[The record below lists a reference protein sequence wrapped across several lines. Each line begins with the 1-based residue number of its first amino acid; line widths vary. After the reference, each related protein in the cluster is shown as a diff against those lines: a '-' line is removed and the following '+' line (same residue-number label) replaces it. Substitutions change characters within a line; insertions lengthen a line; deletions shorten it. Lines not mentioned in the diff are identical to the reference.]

1 MLVYI
6 ILIIIGFV
14 MLIKGAD
21 ILVEGA
27 EDIATILKIPKIII
41 GLTLVSIGTSLP
53 ELIISV
59 QSATKGLAD
68 ISIGNVIGS
77 CICNL
82 LLVLGAT
89 TIVKPIFVEENTR
102 KSDLPIS
109 LISIFLIAV
118 FGNFSNQITKHE
130 GVLLLM
136 FLGIFIFQLFIRMNE
151 TNKNDNSKI
160 KNISDT
166 NNEISLYEKYNNDGS
181 KLDKKVNSKSEK
193 EIKENKKLNEKF
205 QNKDPKNTEQ
215 NHKKKILKDI
225 LFILGGIILL
235 KYGGDFVVDN
245 SSNVAKLFGLSD
257 RLIGLTIISIG
268 TSLPEL
274 VTGVVA
280 AINGDEDIAVGNVI
294 GSNILNLLLVLG
306 VTAIINP
313 ISYTEDFNINIIILF
328 LASFIIWSI
337 SILKKEH
344 KLGRIEG
351 IAMLSSY
358 ILYLISLW

>member
-1 MLVYI
+1 
-6 ILIIIGFV
+6 
-14 MLIKGAD
+14 MLIKGAEV
-21 ILVEGA
+21 LVDGA
-27 EDIATILKIPKIII
+27 ENIATILKIPKIII

-53 ELIISV
+53 ELIISI
-59 QSATKGLAD
+59 QSATKGFAD

-82 LLVLGAT
+82 LFVLGAT
-89 TIVKPIFVEENTR
+89 TIVRPIFVEEDTR

-118 FGNFSNQITKHE
+118 FGNFLNKITRYE
-130 GVLLLM
+130 GILLLM

-151 TNKNDNSKI
+151 TDQKDNGEI

-166 NNEISLYEKYNNDGS
+166 DNQIDLTKKQNN
-181 KLDKKVNSKSEK
+181 NSSNFNEK
-193 EIKENKKLNEKF
+193 EIKENEKS
-205 QNKDPKNTEQ
+205 QNN
-215 NHKKKILKDI
+215 KKKILKDI
-225 LFILGGIILL
+225 LFIVGGIILL

-245 SSNVAKLFGLSD
+245 SSNVAKIFGLSD

-274 VTGVVA
+274 ITGVVA
-280 AINGDEDIAVGNVI
+280 AINGDEEIAVGNVI

-306 VTAIINP
+306 ITAIINP

-328 LASFIIWSI
+328 VSSFIIWTI
-337 SILKKEH
+337 SVLKKEH
-344 KLGRIEG
+344 KLGRNEG
-351 IAMLSSY
+351 IAMLLSY

>member
-1 MLVYI
+1 MKEWLILLVFI

-130 GVLLLM
+130 GILLLM
-136 FLGIFIFQLFIRMNE
+136 FLGIFIFQLH
-151 TNKNDNSKI
+151 
-160 KNISDT
+160 
-166 NNEISLYEKYNNDGS
+166 
-181 KLDKKVNSKSEK
+181 
-193 EIKENKKLNEKF
+193 LN
-205 QNKDPKNTEQ
+205 
-215 NHKKKILKDI
+215 
-225 LFILGGIILL
+225 
-235 KYGGDFVVDN
+235 
-245 SSNVAKLFGLSD
+245 
-257 RLIGLTIISIG
+257 
-268 TSLPEL
+268 
-274 VTGVVA
+274 
-280 AINGDEDIAVGNVI
+280 
-294 GSNILNLLLVLG
+294 
-306 VTAIINP
+306 
-313 ISYTEDFNINIIILF
+313 
-328 LASFIIWSI
+328 
-337 SILKKEH
+337 
-344 KLGRIEG
+344 
-351 IAMLSSY
+351 
-358 ILYLISLW
+358 

>member
-1 MLVYI
+1 
-6 ILIIIGFV
+6 
-14 MLIKGAD
+14 MLIKGAEV
-21 ILVEGA
+21 LVDGA
-27 EDIATILKIPKIII
+27 ENIATILKIPKIII

-53 ELIISV
+53 ELIISI
-59 QSATKGLAD
+59 QSATKGFAD

-82 LLVLGAT
+82 LFVLGAT
-89 TIVKPIFVEENTR
+89 TIVRPIFVEEDTR

-118 FGNFSNQITKHE
+118 FGNFSNKITRYE
-130 GVLLLM
+130 GILLLM

-151 TNKNDNSKI
+151 TDQKNNGEI
-160 KNISDT
+160 KNISDI
-166 NNEISLYEKYNNDGS
+166 NNQINLTKKQNN
-181 KLDKKVNSKSEK
+181 NSSNFNEK
-193 EIKENKKLNEKF
+193 EIKENEKS
-205 QNKDPKNTEQ
+205 QNN
-215 NHKKKILKDI
+215 KKKILKDI
-225 LFILGGIILL
+225 LFIVGGIILL

-245 SSNVAKLFGLSD
+245 SSNVAKIFGLSD

-274 VTGVVA
+274 ITGVVA
-280 AINGDEDIAVGNVI
+280 AINGDEEIAVGNVI

-306 VTAIINP
+306 ITAIINP

-328 LASFIIWSI
+328 VSSFIIWTI
-337 SILKKEH
+337 SVLKKEH
-344 KLGRIEG
+344 KLGRNEG
-351 IAMLSSY
+351 ITMLLSY

>member
-1 MLVYI
+1 
-6 ILIIIGFV
+6 
-14 MLIKGAD
+14 MLIKGAEV
-21 ILVEGA
+21 LVDGA
-27 EDIATILKIPKIII
+27 ENIATILKIPKIII

-89 TIVKPIFVEENTR
+89 TIVRPIFVEEDTR

-118 FGNFSNQITKHE
+118 FGNFSNKITRYE
-130 GVLLLM
+130 GILLLM

-151 TNKNDNSKI
+151 TNQKDNSKI

-166 NNEISLYEKYNNDGS
+166 NNQINLT
-181 KLDKKVNSKSEK
+181 KKQN
-193 EIKENKKLNEKF
+193 NKK
-205 QNKDPKNTEQ
+205 Q
-215 NHKKKILKDI
+215 ILKDI
-225 LFILGGIILL
+225 LFIVGGIILL

-245 SSNVAKLFGLSD
+245 SSNVAKIFGLSD

-274 VTGVVA
+274 ITGVVA
-280 AINGDEDIAVGNVI
+280 AINGDEEIAVGNVI

-306 VTAIINP
+306 ITAIINP

-328 LASFIIWSI
+328 VSSFIIWTI
-337 SILKKEH
+337 SVLKKEH
-344 KLGRIEG
+344 KLGRNEG
-351 IAMLSSY
+351 IAMLLSY

>member
-1 MLVYI
+1 
-6 ILIIIGFV
+6 
-14 MLIKGAD
+14 MLIKGAEV
-21 ILVEGA
+21 LVDGA
-27 EDIATILKIPKIII
+27 ENIATILKIPKIII

-53 ELIISV
+53 ELIISI
-59 QSATKGLAD
+59 QSATKGFAD

-82 LLVLGAT
+82 LFVLGAT
-89 TIVKPIFVEENTR
+89 TIVRPIFVEEDTR

-118 FGNFSNQITKHE
+118 FGNFSNKITRYE
-130 GVLLLM
+130 GILLLM

-151 TNKNDNSKI
+151 TDQKDNGEI

-166 NNEISLYEKYNNDGS
+166 NNQINLIKKQNN
-181 KLDKKVNSKSEK
+181 NSSNFNEK
-193 EIKENKKLNEKF
+193 EIKENEKS
-205 QNKDPKNTEQ
+205 QNN
-215 NHKKKILKDI
+215 KKKILKDI

-245 SSNVAKLFGLSD
+245 SSNVAKIFGLSD

-274 VTGVVA
+274 ITGVVA
-280 AINGDEDIAVGNVI
+280 AINGDEEIAVGNVI

-306 VTAIINP
+306 ITAIINP

-328 LASFIIWSI
+328 VSSFIIWTI
-337 SILKKEH
+337 SVLKNEH
-344 KLGRIEG
+344 KLGRNEG
-351 IAMLSSY
+351 IAMLLSY

>member
-1 MLVYI
+1 
-6 ILIIIGFV
+6 
-14 MLIKGAD
+14 MLIKGAEV
-21 ILVEGA
+21 LVDGA
-27 EDIATILKIPKIII
+27 ENIATILKIPKIII

-53 ELIISV
+53 ELIISI
-59 QSATKGLAD
+59 QSATKGFAD

-82 LLVLGAT
+82 LFVLGAT
-89 TIVKPIFVEENTR
+89 TIVRPIFVEEDTR

-118 FGNFSNQITKHE
+118 FGNFSNKITRYE
-130 GVLLLM
+130 GILLLM

-151 TNKNDNSKI
+151 TDQKDNGEI

-166 NNEISLYEKYNNDGS
+166 NNQINLTKKQNN
-181 KLDKKVNSKSEK
+181 NSSNFNEK
-193 EIKENKKLNEKF
+193 EIKENEKS
-205 QNKDPKNTEQ
+205 QNN
-215 NHKKKILKDI
+215 KKKILKDI

-245 SSNVAKLFGLSD
+245 SSNVAKIFGLSD

-274 VTGVVA
+274 ITGVVA
-280 AINGDEDIAVGNVI
+280 AINGDEEIAVGNVI

-306 VTAIINP
+306 ITAIINP

-328 LASFIIWSI
+328 VSSFIIWTI
-337 SILKKEH
+337 SVLKKEH
-344 KLGRIEG
+344 KLGKNEG
-351 IAMLSSY
+351 IAMLLSY

>member
-1 MLVYI
+1 
-6 ILIIIGFV
+6 
-14 MLIKGAD
+14 MLIKGAEV
-21 ILVEGA
+21 LVDGA
-27 EDIATILKIPKIII
+27 ENIATILKIPKIII

-53 ELIISV
+53 ELIISI
-59 QSATKGLAD
+59 QSATKGFAD

-82 LLVLGAT
+82 LFVLGAT
-89 TIVKPIFVEENTR
+89 TIVRPIFVEEDTR

-118 FGNFSNQITKHE
+118 FGNFSNKITRYE
-130 GVLLLM
+130 GILLLM

-151 TNKNDNSKI
+151 TDQKDNGEI

-166 NNEISLYEKYNNDGS
+166 NNQINLIKKQNN
-181 KLDKKVNSKSEK
+181 NSSNFNEK
-193 EIKENKKLNEKF
+193 EIKENEKS
-205 QNKDPKNTEQ
+205 QNN
-215 NHKKKILKDI
+215 KKKILKDI

-245 SSNVAKLFGLSD
+245 SSNVAKIFGLSD

-274 VTGVVA
+274 ITGVVA
-280 AINGDEDIAVGNVI
+280 AINDDEEIAVGNVI

-306 VTAIINP
+306 ITAIINP

-328 LASFIIWSI
+328 VSSFIIWTI
-337 SILKKEH
+337 SVLKKEH
-344 KLGRIEG
+344 KLGRNEG
-351 IAMLSSY
+351 ITMLLSY

>member
-1 MLVYI
+1 
-6 ILIIIGFV
+6 
-14 MLIKGAD
+14 MLIKGAEV
-21 ILVEGA
+21 LVDGA
-27 EDIATILKIPKIII
+27 ENIATILKIPKIII

-53 ELIISV
+53 ELIISI
-59 QSATKGLAD
+59 QSATKGFAD

-82 LLVLGAT
+82 LFVLGAT
-89 TIVKPIFVEENTR
+89 TIVRPIFVEEDTR

-118 FGNFSNQITKHE
+118 FGNFLNKITRYE
-130 GVLLLM
+130 GILLLM

-151 TNKNDNSKI
+151 TDQKDNGEI

-166 NNEISLYEKYNNDGS
+166 DNQIDLTKKQNN
-181 KLDKKVNSKSEK
+181 NSSNFNEK
-193 EIKENKKLNEKF
+193 EIKENKKS
-205 QNKDPKNTEQ
+205 QNN
-215 NHKKKILKDI
+215 KKKILKDI
-225 LFILGGIILL
+225 LFIVGGIILL

-245 SSNVAKLFGLSD
+245 SSNVAKIFGLSD

-274 VTGVVA
+274 ITGVVA
-280 AINGDEDIAVGNVI
+280 AINGDEEIAVGNVI

-306 VTAIINP
+306 ITAIINP

-328 LASFIIWSI
+328 VSSFIIWTI
-337 SILKKEH
+337 SVLKKEH
-344 KLGRIEG
+344 KLGRNEG
-351 IAMLSSY
+351 ITMLLSY

>member
-1 MLVYI
+1 
-6 ILIIIGFV
+6 
-14 MLIKGAD
+14 MLIKGAEV
-21 ILVEGA
+21 LVDGA
-27 EDIATILKIPKIII
+27 ENIATILKIPKIII

-89 TIVKPIFVEENTR
+89 TIVRPIFVEEDTR

-118 FGNFSNQITKHE
+118 FGNFSNKITRYE
-130 GVLLLM
+130 GILLLM

-151 TNKNDNSKI
+151 TNQKDNSKI

-166 NNEISLYEKYNNDGS
+166 NNQINLT
-181 KLDKKVNSKSEK
+181 KKQN
-193 EIKENKKLNEKF
+193 NKK
-205 QNKDPKNTEQ
+205 Q
-215 NHKKKILKDI
+215 ILKDI
-225 LFILGGIILL
+225 LFIVGGIVLL

-245 SSNVAKLFGLSD
+245 SSNVAKIFGLSD

-274 VTGVVA
+274 ITGVVA
-280 AINGDEDIAVGNVI
+280 AINGDEEIAVGNVI

-306 VTAIINP
+306 ITAIINP

-328 LASFIIWSI
+328 VSSFIIWTI
-337 SILKKEH
+337 SVLKKEH
-344 KLGRIEG
+344 KLGKNEG
-351 IAMLSSY
+351 IAMLLSY

>member
-1 MLVYI
+1 
-6 ILIIIGFV
+6 
-14 MLIKGAD
+14 MLIKGAEV
-21 ILVEGA
+21 LVDGA
-27 EDIATILKIPKIII
+27 ENIATILKIPKIII

-53 ELIISV
+53 ELIISI
-59 QSATKGLAD
+59 QSATKGFAD

-82 LLVLGAT
+82 LFVLGAT
-89 TIVKPIFVEENTR
+89 TIVRPIFVEEDTR

-118 FGNFSNQITKHE
+118 FGNFSNKITRYE
-130 GVLLLM
+130 GILLLM

-151 TNKNDNSKI
+151 TDQKDNGEI
-160 KNISDT
+160 KNILDT
-166 NNEISLYEKYNNDGS
+166 NNQINSIKKQNN
-181 KLDKKVNSKSEK
+181 NSSNFNEK
-193 EIKENKKLNEKF
+193 EIKENEKS
-205 QNKDPKNTEQ
+205 QNN
-215 NHKKKILKDI
+215 KKKILKDI
-225 LFILGGIILL
+225 LFIVGGIILL

-245 SSNVAKLFGLSD
+245 SSNVAKIFGLSD

-274 VTGVVA
+274 ITGVVA
-280 AINGDEDIAVGNVI
+280 AINGDEEIAVGNVI

-306 VTAIINP
+306 ITAIINP

-328 LASFIIWSI
+328 ASSFIIWTI
-337 SILKKEH
+337 SVLKKEH
-344 KLGRIEG
+344 KLGRNEG
-351 IAMLSSY
+351 ITMLLSY

>member
-1 MLVYI
+1 
-6 ILIIIGFV
+6 

-166 NNEISLYEKYNNDGS
+166 NNEISLYEKC
-181 KLDKKVNSKSEK
+181 
-193 EIKENKKLNEKF
+193 
-205 QNKDPKNTEQ
+205 NTEQ

>member
-1 MLVYI
+1 
-6 ILIIIGFV
+6 
-14 MLIKGAD
+14 MLIKGAEV
-21 ILVEGA
+21 LVDGA
-27 EDIATILKIPKIII
+27 ENIATILKIPKIII

-89 TIVKPIFVEENTR
+89 TIVRPIFVEKDTR

-118 FGNFSNQITKHE
+118 FGNFSNKITRYE
-130 GVLLLM
+130 GILLLM

-151 TNKNDNSKI
+151 TNQKDNSEI

-166 NNEISLYEKYNNDGS
+166 NNQINLT
-181 KLDKKVNSKSEK
+181 KKQN
-193 EIKENKKLNEKF
+193 NKK
-205 QNKDPKNTEQ
+205 Q
-215 NHKKKILKDI
+215 ILKDI
-225 LFILGGIILL
+225 LFIVSGIILL

-245 SSNVAKLFGLSD
+245 SSNVAKIFGLSD

-274 VTGVVA
+274 ITGVIA
-280 AINGDEDIAVGNVI
+280 AINGDEEIAVGNVI

-328 LASFIIWSI
+328 VSSFIIWTI
-337 SILKKEH
+337 SVLKKEH
-344 KLGRIEG
+344 KLGRNEG
-351 IAMLSSY
+351 IAMLLSY

>member
-1 MLVYI
+1 
-6 ILIIIGFV
+6 
-14 MLIKGAD
+14 MLIKGAEV
-21 ILVEGA
+21 LVDGA
-27 EDIATILKIPKIII
+27 ENIATILKIPKIII

-89 TIVKPIFVEENTR
+89 TIVRPIFVEEDTR

-118 FGNFSNQITKHE
+118 FGNFSNKITRYE
-130 GVLLLM
+130 GILLLM

-151 TNKNDNSKI
+151 TNQKDNSEI

-166 NNEISLYEKYNNDGS
+166 NNQINLT
-181 KLDKKVNSKSEK
+181 KKQN
-193 EIKENKKLNEKF
+193 NKK
-205 QNKDPKNTEQ
+205 Q
-215 NHKKKILKDI
+215 ILKDI
-225 LFILGGIILL
+225 LFIVSGIILL

-245 SSNVAKLFGLSD
+245 SSNVAKIFGLSD

-274 VTGVVA
+274 ITGVVA
-280 AINGDEDIAVGNVI
+280 AINGDEEIAVGNVI

-328 LASFIIWSI
+328 VSSFIIWTI
-337 SILKKEH
+337 SVLKKEH
-344 KLGRIEG
+344 KLGRNEG
-351 IAMLSSY
+351 IAMLLSY

>member
-1 MLVYI
+1 
-6 ILIIIGFV
+6 
-14 MLIKGAD
+14 MLIKGAEV
-21 ILVEGA
+21 LVDGA
-27 EDIATILKIPKIII
+27 ENIATILKIPKIII

-53 ELIISV
+53 ELIISI
-59 QSATKGLAD
+59 QSATKGFAD

-82 LLVLGAT
+82 LFVLGAT
-89 TIVKPIFVEENTR
+89 TIVRPIFVEEDTR

-118 FGNFSNQITKHE
+118 FGNFSNKITRYE
-130 GVLLLM
+130 GILLLM

-151 TNKNDNSKI
+151 TDQKDNGEI

-166 NNEISLYEKYNNDGS
+166 NNQINLIKKQNN
-181 KLDKKVNSKSEK
+181 NSSNFNEK
-193 EIKENKKLNEKF
+193 EIKENEKS
-205 QNKDPKNTEQ
+205 QNN
-215 NHKKKILKDI
+215 KKKILKDI
-225 LFILGGIILL
+225 LFIVGGIILL

-245 SSNVAKLFGLSD
+245 SSNVAKIFGLSD

-274 VTGVVA
+274 ITGVVA
-280 AINGDEDIAVGNVI
+280 AINGDEEIAVGNVI

-306 VTAIINP
+306 ITAIINP

-328 LASFIIWSI
+328 VSSFIIWTI
-337 SILKKEH
+337 SVLKKEH
-344 KLGRIEG
+344 KLGRNEG
-351 IAMLSSY
+351 ITMLLSY

>member
-1 MLVYI
+1 
-6 ILIIIGFV
+6 
-14 MLIKGAD
+14 MLIKGAEV
-21 ILVEGA
+21 LVDGA
-27 EDIATILKIPKIII
+27 ENIATILKIPKIII

-53 ELIISV
+53 ELIISI
-59 QSATKGLAD
+59 QSATKGFAD

-82 LLVLGAT
+82 LFVLGAT
-89 TIVKPIFVEENTR
+89 TIVRPIFVEEDTR

-118 FGNFSNQITKHE
+118 FGNFSNKITRYE
-130 GVLLLM
+130 GILLLM

-151 TNKNDNSKI
+151 TDQKDNGEI

-166 NNEISLYEKYNNDGS
+166 NNQINSIKKQNN
-181 KLDKKVNSKSEK
+181 NSSNFNEK
-193 EIKENKKLNEKF
+193 EIKENEKS
-205 QNKDPKNTEQ
+205 QNN
-215 NHKKKILKDI
+215 KKKILKDI
-225 LFILGGIILL
+225 LFIVGGIILL

-245 SSNVAKLFGLSD
+245 SSNVAKIFGLSD

-274 VTGVVA
+274 ITGVVA
-280 AINGDEDIAVGNVI
+280 AINGDEEIAVGNVI

-306 VTAIINP
+306 ITAIINP

-328 LASFIIWSI
+328 VSSFIIWTI
-337 SILKKEH
+337 SVLKKEH
-344 KLGRIEG
+344 KLGRNEG
-351 IAMLSSY
+351 ITMLLSY

>member
-1 MLVYI
+1 
-6 ILIIIGFV
+6 
-14 MLIKGAD
+14 MLIKGAEV
-21 ILVEGA
+21 LVDGA
-27 EDIATILKIPKIII
+27 ENIATILKIPKIII

-53 ELIISV
+53 ELIISI
-59 QSATKGLAD
+59 QSATKGFAD

-82 LLVLGAT
+82 LFVLGAT
-89 TIVKPIFVEENTR
+89 TIVRPIFVEEDTR

-118 FGNFSNQITKHE
+118 FGNFLNKITRYE
-130 GVLLLM
+130 GILLLM

-151 TNKNDNSKI
+151 TDQKDNGKI

-166 NNEISLYEKYNNDGS
+166 NNQINLIKKQNN
-181 KLDKKVNSKSEK
+181 NSSNFNEK
-193 EIKENKKLNEKF
+193 EIKENEKS
-205 QNKDPKNTEQ
+205 QNN
-215 NHKKKILKDI
+215 KKKILKDI
-225 LFILGGIILL
+225 LFIVGGIILL

-245 SSNVAKLFGLSD
+245 SSNVAKIFGLSD

-274 VTGVVA
+274 ITGVVA
-280 AINGDEDIAVGNVI
+280 AINGDEEIAVGNVI

-306 VTAIINP
+306 ITAIINP

-328 LASFIIWSI
+328 VSSFIIWTI
-337 SILKKEH
+337 SVLKKEH
-344 KLGRIEG
+344 KLGRNEG
-351 IAMLSSY
+351 ITMLLSY

>member
-1 MLVYI
+1 
-6 ILIIIGFV
+6 
-14 MLIKGAD
+14 MLIKGAEV
-21 ILVEGA
+21 LVDGA
-27 EDIATILKIPKIII
+27 ENIATILKIPKIII

-53 ELIISV
+53 ELIISI
-59 QSATKGLAD
+59 QSATKGFAD

-82 LLVLGAT
+82 LFVLGAT
-89 TIVKPIFVEENTR
+89 TIVRPIFVEEDTR

-118 FGNFSNQITKHE
+118 FGNFSNKITRYE
-130 GVLLLM
+130 GILLLM

-151 TNKNDNSKI
+151 TDQKDNGEI

-166 NNEISLYEKYNNDGS
+166 NNQINLTKKQNN
-181 KLDKKVNSKSEK
+181 NSSNFNEK
-193 EIKENKKLNEKF
+193 EIKENEKS
-205 QNKDPKNTEQ
+205 QNN
-215 NHKKKILKDI
+215 KKKILKDI
-225 LFILGGIILL
+225 LFIVGGIILL

-245 SSNVAKLFGLSD
+245 SSNVAKIFGLSD

-274 VTGVVA
+274 ITGVVA
-280 AINGDEDIAVGNVI
+280 AINGDEEIAVGNVI

-306 VTAIINP
+306 ITAIINP

-328 LASFIIWSI
+328 VSSFIIWTI
-337 SILKKEH
+337 SVLKKEH
-344 KLGRIEG
+344 KLGRNEG
-351 IAMLSSY
+351 ITMLLSY

>member
-1 MLVYI
+1 
-6 ILIIIGFV
+6 
-14 MLIKGAD
+14 MLIKGAEV
-21 ILVEGA
+21 LVDGA
-27 EDIATILKIPKIII
+27 ENIATILKIPKIII

-59 QSATKGLAD
+59 QSATKGFAD

-89 TIVKPIFVEENTR
+89 TIVRPIFVEEDTR

-118 FGNFSNQITKHE
+118 FGNFSNKITRYE
-130 GVLLLM
+130 GILLLM

-151 TNKNDNSKI
+151 TNQKDNSKI

-166 NNEISLYEKYNNDGS
+166 NNQINLT
-181 KLDKKVNSKSEK
+181 KKQN
-193 EIKENKKLNEKF
+193 NKK
-205 QNKDPKNTEQ
+205 Q
-215 NHKKKILKDI
+215 ILKDI
-225 LFILGGIILL
+225 LFIVGGIILL

-245 SSNVAKLFGLSD
+245 SSNVAKIFGLSD

-274 VTGVVA
+274 ITGVVA
-280 AINGDEDIAVGNVI
+280 AINGDEEIAVGNVI

-306 VTAIINP
+306 ITAIINP

-328 LASFIIWSI
+328 VSSFIIWTI
-337 SILKKEH
+337 SVLKKEH
-344 KLGRIEG
+344 KLGRNEG
-351 IAMLSSY
+351 IAMLLSY
-358 ILYLISLW
+358 IIYLISLW

>member
-1 MLVYI
+1 
-6 ILIIIGFV
+6 
-14 MLIKGAD
+14 MLIKGAEV
-21 ILVEGA
+21 LVDGA
-27 EDIATILKIPKIII
+27 ENIATILKIPKIII

-53 ELIISV
+53 ELIISI

-89 TIVKPIFVEENTR
+89 TIVRPIFVEEDTR

-118 FGNFSNQITKHE
+118 FGNFSNKITRYE
-130 GVLLLM
+130 GILLLM

-151 TNKNDNSKI
+151 TNQKDNSKI

-166 NNEISLYEKYNNDGS
+166 NNQINLTKKQN
-181 KLDKKVNSKSEK
+181 DKK
-193 EIKENKKLNEKF
+193 
-205 QNKDPKNTEQ
+205 Q
-215 NHKKKILKDI
+215 ILKDI
-225 LFILGGIILL
+225 LFIVGGIILL

-245 SSNVAKLFGLSD
+245 SSNVAKIFGLSD

-274 VTGVVA
+274 ITGVVA
-280 AINGDEDIAVGNVI
+280 AINGDEEIAVGNVI

-306 VTAIINP
+306 ITAIINP

-328 LASFIIWSI
+328 VSSFIIWTI
-337 SILKKEH
+337 SVLKKEH
-344 KLGRIEG
+344 KLGRNEG
-351 IAMLSSY
+351 IAMLLSY

>member
-1 MLVYI
+1 MLVFI

-130 GVLLLM
+130 GILLLM

-166 NNEISLYEKYNNDGS
+166 NNEISLYEKC
-181 KLDKKVNSKSEK
+181 
-193 EIKENKKLNEKF
+193 
-205 QNKDPKNTEQ
+205 NTEQ

-344 KLGRIEG
+344 KLGRIDG

>member
-1 MLVYI
+1 
-6 ILIIIGFV
+6 
-14 MLIKGAD
+14 MLIKGAEV
-21 ILVEGA
+21 LVDGA
-27 EDIATILKIPKIII
+27 ENIATILKIPKIII

-82 LLVLGAT
+82 LLVLGAI
-89 TIVKPIFVEENTR
+89 TIVRPIFVEEDTR

-118 FGNFSNQITKHE
+118 FGNFSNKITRYE
-130 GVLLLM
+130 GILLLM

-151 TNKNDNSKI
+151 TNQKDNSKI

-166 NNEISLYEKYNNDGS
+166 NNQINLT
-181 KLDKKVNSKSEK
+181 KKQN
-193 EIKENKKLNEKF
+193 NKK
-205 QNKDPKNTEQ
+205 Q
-215 NHKKKILKDI
+215 ILKDI
-225 LFILGGIILL
+225 LFIVGGIILL

-245 SSNVAKLFGLSD
+245 SSNVAKIFGLSD

-274 VTGVVA
+274 ITGVVA
-280 AINGDEDIAVGNVI
+280 AINGDEEIAVGNVI

-306 VTAIINP
+306 ITAIINP

-328 LASFIIWSI
+328 VSSFIIWTI
-337 SILKKEH
+337 SVLKKEH
-344 KLGRIEG
+344 KLGRNEG
-351 IAMLSSY
+351 IAMLLSY

>member
-1 MLVYI
+1 
-6 ILIIIGFV
+6 
-14 MLIKGAD
+14 MLIKGAEV
-21 ILVEGA
+21 LVDGA
-27 EDIATILKIPKIII
+27 ENIATILKIPKIII

-89 TIVKPIFVEENTR
+89 TIVRPIFVEEDTR

-118 FGNFSNQITKHE
+118 FGNFSNKITRYE
-130 GVLLLM
+130 GILLLM

-151 TNKNDNSKI
+151 TNQKDNSEI

-166 NNEISLYEKYNNDGS
+166 NNQINLT
-181 KLDKKVNSKSEK
+181 KKQN
-193 EIKENKKLNEKF
+193 NKK
-205 QNKDPKNTEQ
+205 Q
-215 NHKKKILKDI
+215 ILKDI
-225 LFILGGIILL
+225 LFIVSGIILL

-245 SSNVAKLFGLSD
+245 SSNVAKIFGLSD

-274 VTGVVA
+274 ITGVVA
-280 AINGDEDIAVGNVI
+280 AINGDEEIAVGNVI

-328 LASFIIWSI
+328 VSSFIIWTI
-337 SILKKEH
+337 SVLKKEH
-344 KLGRIEG
+344 KLGRNEG

>member
-1 MLVYI
+1 
-6 ILIIIGFV
+6 
-14 MLIKGAD
+14 MLIKGAEV
-21 ILVEGA
+21 LVDGA
-27 EDIATILKIPKIII
+27 ENIATILKIPKIII

-53 ELIISV
+53 ELIISI
-59 QSATKGLAD
+59 QSATKGFAD

-82 LLVLGAT
+82 LFVLGAT
-89 TIVKPIFVEENTR
+89 TIVRPIFVEEDTR

-118 FGNFSNQITKHE
+118 FGNFSNKITRYE
-130 GVLLLM
+130 GILLLM

-151 TNKNDNSKI
+151 TDQKDNGEI
-160 KNISDT
+160 KNFSDT
-166 NNEISLYEKYNNDGS
+166 NNQINSIKKQNN
-181 KLDKKVNSKSEK
+181 NSSNFNEK
-193 EIKENKKLNEKF
+193 EIKENEKS
-205 QNKDPKNTEQ
+205 QNN
-215 NHKKKILKDI
+215 KKKILKDI
-225 LFILGGIILL
+225 LFIVGGIILL

-245 SSNVAKLFGLSD
+245 SSNVAKIFGLSD

-274 VTGVVA
+274 ITGVVA
-280 AINGDEDIAVGNVI
+280 AINGDEEIAVGNVI

-306 VTAIINP
+306 ITAIINP

-328 LASFIIWSI
+328 VSSFIIWTI
-337 SILKKEH
+337 SVLKKEH
-344 KLGRIEG
+344 KLGRNEG
-351 IAMLSSY
+351 ITMLLSY

>member
-1 MLVYI
+1 
-6 ILIIIGFV
+6 
-14 MLIKGAD
+14 MLIKGAEV
-21 ILVEGA
+21 LVDGA
-27 EDIATILKIPKIII
+27 ENIATILKIPKIII

-53 ELIISV
+53 ELIISI
-59 QSATKGLAD
+59 QSATKGFAD

-82 LLVLGAT
+82 LFVLGAT
-89 TIVKPIFVEENTR
+89 TIVRPIFVEEDTR

-118 FGNFSNQITKHE
+118 FGNFSNKITRYE
-130 GVLLLM
+130 GILLLM

-151 TNKNDNSKI
+151 TDQKDNGEI

-166 NNEISLYEKYNNDGS
+166 NNQINLTKKQNN
-181 KLDKKVNSKSEK
+181 NSSNFNEK
-193 EIKENKKLNEKF
+193 EIKENEKS
-205 QNKDPKNTEQ
+205 QNN
-215 NHKKKILKDI
+215 KKKILKDI

-245 SSNVAKLFGLSD
+245 SSNVAKIFGLSD

-274 VTGVVA
+274 ITGVVA
-280 AINGDEDIAVGNVI
+280 AINGDEEIAVGNVI

-306 VTAIINP
+306 ITAIINP

-328 LASFIIWSI
+328 VSSFIIWTI
-337 SILKKEH
+337 SVLNKEH
-344 KLGRIEG
+344 KLGRNEG
-351 IAMLSSY
+351 IAMLLSY

>member
-1 MLVYI
+1 
-6 ILIIIGFV
+6 
-14 MLIKGAD
+14 MLIKGAEV
-21 ILVEGA
+21 LVDGA
-27 EDIATILKIPKIII
+27 ENIATILKIPKIII

-53 ELIISV
+53 ELIISI
-59 QSATKGLAD
+59 QSATKGFAD

-82 LLVLGAT
+82 LFVLGAT
-89 TIVKPIFVEENTR
+89 TIVRPIFVEEDTR

-118 FGNFSNQITKHE
+118 FGNFSNKITRYE
-130 GVLLLM
+130 GILLLM

-151 TNKNDNSKI
+151 TDQKDNGEI

-166 NNEISLYEKYNNDGS
+166 NNQINLTKKQNN
-181 KLDKKVNSKSEK
+181 NSSNFNEK
-193 EIKENKKLNEKF
+193 EIKENEKS
-205 QNKDPKNTEQ
+205 QNN
-215 NHKKKILKDI
+215 KKKILNDI

-245 SSNVAKLFGLSD
+245 SSNVAKIFGLSD

-274 VTGVVA
+274 ITGVVA
-280 AINGDEDIAVGNVI
+280 AINGDEEIAVGNVI

-306 VTAIINP
+306 ITAIINP

-328 LASFIIWSI
+328 VSSFIIWTI
-337 SILKKEH
+337 SVLKKEH
-344 KLGRIEG
+344 KLGRNEG
-351 IAMLSSY
+351 IAMLLSY

>member
-1 MLVYI
+1 
-6 ILIIIGFV
+6 
-14 MLIKGAD
+14 MLIKGAEV
-21 ILVEGA
+21 LVDGA
-27 EDIATILKIPKIII
+27 ENIATILKIPKIII

-53 ELIISV
+53 ELIISI
-59 QSATKGLAD
+59 QSATKGFAD

-82 LLVLGAT
+82 LFVLGAT
-89 TIVKPIFVEENTR
+89 TIVRPIFVEEDTR

-118 FGNFSNQITKHE
+118 FGNFSNKITRYE
-130 GVLLLM
+130 GILLLM

-151 TNKNDNSKI
+151 TDQKDNGEI

-166 NNEISLYEKYNNDGS
+166 NNQINLTKKQNN
-181 KLDKKVNSKSEK
+181 NSSNFNEK
-193 EIKENKKLNEKF
+193 EIKENEKS
-205 QNKDPKNTEQ
+205 QNN
-215 NHKKKILKDI
+215 KKKILKDI

-245 SSNVAKLFGLSD
+245 SSNVAKIFGLSD

-274 VTGVVA
+274 ITGVVA
-280 AINGDEDIAVGNVI
+280 AINGDEEIAVGNVI

-306 VTAIINP
+306 ITAIINP

-328 LASFIIWSI
+328 VSSFIIWTI
-337 SILKKEH
+337 SVLKKEH
-344 KLGRIEG
+344 KLGRNEG
-351 IAMLSSY
+351 IAMLLSY

>member
-1 MLVYI
+1 
-6 ILIIIGFV
+6 
-14 MLIKGAD
+14 MLIKGAEV
-21 ILVEGA
+21 LVDGA
-27 EDIATILKIPKIII
+27 ENIATILKIPKIII

-53 ELIISV
+53 ELIISI
-59 QSATKGLAD
+59 QSATKGFAD

-82 LLVLGAT
+82 LFVLGAT
-89 TIVKPIFVEENTR
+89 TIVRPIFVEEDTR

-118 FGNFSNQITKHE
+118 FGNFSNKITRYE
-130 GVLLLM
+130 GILLLM

-151 TNKNDNSKI
+151 TDQKDNGEI

-166 NNEISLYEKYNNDGS
+166 NNQINLIKKQNN
-181 KLDKKVNSKSEK
+181 NSSNFNEK
-193 EIKENKKLNEKF
+193 EIKENEKS
-205 QNKDPKNTEQ
+205 QNN
-215 NHKKKILKDI
+215 KKKILKDI

-245 SSNVAKLFGLSD
+245 SSNVAKIFGLSD

-274 VTGVVA
+274 ITGVVA
-280 AINGDEDIAVGNVI
+280 AINGDEEIAVGNVI

-306 VTAIINP
+306 ITAIINP

-328 LASFIIWSI
+328 VSSFIIWTI
-337 SILKKEH
+337 SVLKKEH
-344 KLGRIEG
+344 KLGRNEG
-351 IAMLSSY
+351 IAMLLSY

>member
-1 MLVYI
+1 
-6 ILIIIGFV
+6 
-14 MLIKGAD
+14 MLIKGAEV
-21 ILVEGA
+21 LVDGA
-27 EDIATILKIPKIII
+27 ENIATILKIPKIII

-53 ELIISV
+53 ELIISI
-59 QSATKGLAD
+59 QSATKGFAD

-82 LLVLGAT
+82 LFVLGAT
-89 TIVKPIFVEENTR
+89 TIVRPIFVEEDTR

-118 FGNFSNQITKHE
+118 FGNFLNKITRYE
-130 GVLLLM
+130 GILLM

-151 TNKNDNSKI
+151 TDQKDNGEI

-166 NNEISLYEKYNNDGS
+166 NNQINLIKKQNN
-181 KLDKKVNSKSEK
+181 NSSNFNEK
-193 EIKENKKLNEKF
+193 EIKENEKS
-205 QNKDPKNTEQ
+205 QNN
-215 NHKKKILKDI
+215 KKKILKDI
-225 LFILGGIILL
+225 LFIVGGIILL

-245 SSNVAKLFGLSD
+245 SSNVAKIFGLSD

-274 VTGVVA
+274 ITGVVA
-280 AINGDEDIAVGNVI
+280 AINGDEEIAVGNVI

-306 VTAIINP
+306 ITAIINP

-328 LASFIIWSI
+328 VSSFIIWTI
-337 SILKKEH
+337 SVLKKEH
-344 KLGRIEG
+344 KLGRNEG
-351 IAMLSSY
+351 ITMLLSY

>member
-1 MLVYI
+1 
-6 ILIIIGFV
+6 
-14 MLIKGAD
+14 MLIKGAEV
-21 ILVEGA
+21 LVDGA
-27 EDIATILKIPKIII
+27 ENIATILKIPKIII

-53 ELIISV
+53 ELIISI
-59 QSATKGLAD
+59 QSATKGFAD

-82 LLVLGAT
+82 LFVLGAT
-89 TIVKPIFVEENTR
+89 TIVRPIFVEEDTR

-118 FGNFSNQITKHE
+118 FGNFSNKITRYE
-130 GVLLLM
+130 GILLLM

-151 TNKNDNSKI
+151 TDQKDNGEI

-166 NNEISLYEKYNNDGS
+166 NNQINLTKKQNN
-181 KLDKKVNSKSEK
+181 NSSNFNEK
-193 EIKENKKLNEKF
+193 EIKENEKS
-205 QNKDPKNTEQ
+205 QNN
-215 NHKKKILKDI
+215 KKKILKDI

-245 SSNVAKLFGLSD
+245 SSNVAKIFGLSD

-274 VTGVVA
+274 ITGVVA
-280 AINGDEDIAVGNVI
+280 AINGDEEIAVGNVI

-306 VTAIINP
+306 ITAIINP

-328 LASFIIWSI
+328 VSSFIIWTI
-337 SILKKEH
+337 SVLKKEH
-344 KLGRIEG
+344 KLGRNEG
-351 IAMLSSY
+351 ITMLLSY

>member
-1 MLVYI
+1 
-6 ILIIIGFV
+6 
-14 MLIKGAD
+14 MLIKGAEV
-21 ILVEGA
+21 LVDGA
-27 EDIATILKIPKIII
+27 ENIATILKIPKIII

-53 ELIISV
+53 ELIISI
-59 QSATKGLAD
+59 QSATKGFAD

-82 LLVLGAT
+82 LFVLGAT
-89 TIVKPIFVEENTR
+89 TIVRPIFVEEDTR

-118 FGNFSNQITKHE
+118 FGNFLNKITRYE
-130 GVLLLM
+130 GILLLM

-151 TNKNDNSKI
+151 TDQKDNGEI

-166 NNEISLYEKYNNDGS
+166 DNQIDLTKKQNN
-181 KLDKKVNSKSEK
+181 NSSNFNEK
-193 EIKENKKLNEKF
+193 EIKENEKS
-205 QNKDPKNTEQ
+205 QNN
-215 NHKKKILKDI
+215 KKKILKDI
-225 LFILGGIILL
+225 LFIVGGIILL

-245 SSNVAKLFGLSD
+245 SSNVAKIFGLSD

-274 VTGVVA
+274 ITGVVA
-280 AINGDEDIAVGNVI
+280 AINGDEEIAVGNVI

-306 VTAIINP
+306 ITAIINP

-328 LASFIIWSI
+328 VSSFIIWTI
-337 SILKKEH
+337 SVLKKEH
-344 KLGRIEG
+344 KLGRNEG
-351 IAMLSSY
+351 ITMLLSY

>member
-1 MLVYI
+1 
-6 ILIIIGFV
+6 
-14 MLIKGAD
+14 MLIKGAEV
-21 ILVEGA
+21 LVDGA
-27 EDIATILKIPKIII
+27 ENIATILKIPKIII

-59 QSATKGLAD
+59 QSATKGFAD

-89 TIVKPIFVEENTR
+89 TIVRPIFVEEDTR

-118 FGNFSNQITKHE
+118 FGNFSNKITRYE
-130 GVLLLM
+130 GILLLM

-151 TNKNDNSKI
+151 TNQKDNSKI

-166 NNEISLYEKYNNDGS
+166 NNQINLT
-181 KLDKKVNSKSEK
+181 KKQN
-193 EIKENKKLNEKF
+193 NKK
-205 QNKDPKNTEQ
+205 Q
-215 NHKKKILKDI
+215 ILKDI
-225 LFILGGIILL
+225 LFIVGGIILL

-245 SSNVAKLFGLSD
+245 SSNVAKIFGLSD

-274 VTGVVA
+274 ITGVVA
-280 AINGDEDIAVGNVI
+280 AINGDEEIAVGNVI

-306 VTAIINP
+306 ITAIINP

-328 LASFIIWSI
+328 VSSFIIWTI
-337 SILKKEH
+337 SVLKKEH
-344 KLGRIEG
+344 KLGRNEG
-351 IAMLSSY
+351 IAMLLSY

>member
-1 MLVYI
+1 
-6 ILIIIGFV
+6 
-14 MLIKGAD
+14 MLIKGAEV
-21 ILVEGA
+21 LVDGA
-27 EDIATILKIPKIII
+27 ENIATILKIPKIII

-89 TIVKPIFVEENTR
+89 TIVRPIFVEEDTR

-118 FGNFSNQITKHE
+118 FGNFSNKITRYE
-130 GVLLLM
+130 GILLLM

-151 TNKNDNSKI
+151 TNQKDNSKI

-166 NNEISLYEKYNNDGS
+166 NNQINLT
-181 KLDKKVNSKSEK
+181 KKQN
-193 EIKENKKLNEKF
+193 NKK
-205 QNKDPKNTEQ
+205 Q
-215 NHKKKILKDI
+215 ILKDI
-225 LFILGGIILL
+225 LFIVGGIVLL

-245 SSNVAKLFGLSD
+245 SSNVAKIFGLSD

-274 VTGVVA
+274 ITGVVD
-280 AINGDEDIAVGNVI
+280 AINGDEEIAVGNVI

-306 VTAIINP
+306 ITAIINP

-328 LASFIIWSI
+328 VSSFIIWTI
-337 SILKKEH
+337 SVLKKEH
-344 KLGRIEG
+344 KLGKNEG
-351 IAMLSSY
+351 IAMLLSY

>member
-1 MLVYI
+1 MIIYI

-14 MLIKGAD
+14 MLIKGAEV
-21 ILVEGA
+21 LVDGA
-27 EDIATILKIPKIII
+27 ENIATILKIPKIII

-53 ELIISV
+53 ELIISI

-89 TIVKPIFVEENTR
+89 TIVRPIFVEEDTR

-118 FGNFSNQITKHE
+118 FGNFSNKITRYE
-130 GVLLLM
+130 GILLLM

-151 TNKNDNSKI
+151 TNQKDNSKI

-166 NNEISLYEKYNNDGS
+166 NNQINLTKKQN
-181 KLDKKVNSKSEK
+181 DKK
-193 EIKENKKLNEKF
+193 
-205 QNKDPKNTEQ
+205 Q
-215 NHKKKILKDI
+215 ILKDI
-225 LFILGGIILL
+225 LFIVGGIVLL

-245 SSNVAKLFGLSD
+245 SSNVAKIFGLSD

-274 VTGVVA
+274 ITGVVA
-280 AINGDEDIAVGNVI
+280 AINGDEEIAVGNVI

-306 VTAIINP
+306 ITAIINP

-328 LASFIIWSI
+328 VSSFIIWTI
-337 SILKKEH
+337 SVLKKEH
-344 KLGRIEG
+344 KLGRNEG
-351 IAMLSSY
+351 IAMLLSY
-358 ILYLISLW
+358 VLYLISLW

>member
-1 MLVYI
+1 
-6 ILIIIGFV
+6 
-14 MLIKGAD
+14 MLIKGAEV
-21 ILVEGA
+21 LVDGA
-27 EDIATILKIPKIII
+27 ENIATILKIPKIII

-53 ELIISV
+53 ELIISI
-59 QSATKGLAD
+59 QSATKGFAD

-82 LLVLGAT
+82 LFVLGAT
-89 TIVKPIFVEENTR
+89 TIVRPIFVEEDTR

-118 FGNFSNQITKHE
+118 FGNFLNKITRYE
-130 GVLLLM
+130 GILLLM

-151 TNKNDNSKI
+151 TDQKDNGEI

-166 NNEISLYEKYNNDGS
+166 NNQINLIKKQNN
-181 KLDKKVNSKSEK
+181 NSSNFNEK
-193 EIKENKKLNEKF
+193 EIKENEKS
-205 QNKDPKNTEQ
+205 QNN
-215 NHKKKILKDI
+215 KKKILKDI
-225 LFILGGIILL
+225 LFIVGGIILL

-245 SSNVAKLFGLSD
+245 SSNVAKIFGLSD

-274 VTGVVA
+274 ITGVVA
-280 AINGDEDIAVGNVI
+280 AINGDEEIAVGNVI

-306 VTAIINP
+306 ITAIINP

-328 LASFIIWSI
+328 VSSFIIWTI
-337 SILKKEH
+337 SVLKKEH
-344 KLGRIEG
+344 KLGRNEG
-351 IAMLSSY
+351 ITMLLSY

>member
-1 MLVYI
+1 
-6 ILIIIGFV
+6 
-14 MLIKGAD
+14 MLIKGAEV
-21 ILVEGA
+21 LVDGA
-27 EDIATILKIPKIII
+27 ENIATILKIPKIII

-53 ELIISV
+53 ELIISI
-59 QSATKGLAD
+59 QSATKGFAD

-82 LLVLGAT
+82 LFVLGAT
-89 TIVKPIFVEENTR
+89 TIVRPIFVEEDTR

-118 FGNFSNQITKHE
+118 FGNFLNKITRYE
-130 GVLLLM
+130 GILLLM

-151 TNKNDNSKI
+151 TDQKDNGEI

-166 NNEISLYEKYNNDGS
+166 NNQINLTKKQNN
-181 KLDKKVNSKSEK
+181 NSSNFNEK
-193 EIKENKKLNEKF
+193 EIKENEKS
-205 QNKDPKNTEQ
+205 QNN
-215 NHKKKILKDI
+215 KKKILKDI

-245 SSNVAKLFGLSD
+245 SSNVAKIFGLSD

-274 VTGVVA
+274 ITGVVA
-280 AINGDEDIAVGNVI
+280 AINGDEEIAVGNVI

-306 VTAIINP
+306 ITAIINP

-328 LASFIIWSI
+328 VSSFIIWTI
-337 SILKKEH
+337 SVLKKEH
-344 KLGRIEG
+344 KLGRNEG
-351 IAMLSSY
+351 IAMLFSY

>member
-1 MLVYI
+1 
-6 ILIIIGFV
+6 
-14 MLIKGAD
+14 MLIKGAEV
-21 ILVEGA
+21 LVDGA
-27 EDIATILKIPKIII
+27 ENIATILKIPKIII

-53 ELIISV
+53 ELIISI
-59 QSATKGLAD
+59 QSATKGFAD

-82 LLVLGAT
+82 LFVLGAT
-89 TIVKPIFVEENTR
+89 TIVRPIFVEEDTR

-118 FGNFSNQITKHE
+118 FGNFSNKITRYE
-130 GVLLLM
+130 GILLLM

-151 TNKNDNSKI
+151 TDQKDNDEI

-166 NNEISLYEKYNNDGS
+166 NNQINLTKKQNN
-181 KLDKKVNSKSEK
+181 NSSNFNEK
-193 EIKENKKLNEKF
+193 EIKENEKS
-205 QNKDPKNTEQ
+205 QNN
-215 NHKKKILKDI
+215 KKKILKDI
-225 LFILGGIILL
+225 LFIVGGIILL

-245 SSNVAKLFGLSD
+245 SSNVAKIFGLSD

-274 VTGVVA
+274 ITGVVA
-280 AINGDEDIAVGNVI
+280 AINGDEEIAVGNVI

-306 VTAIINP
+306 ITAIINP

-328 LASFIIWSI
+328 VSSFIIWTI
-337 SILKKEH
+337 SVLKKEH
-344 KLGRIEG
+344 KLGRNEG
-351 IAMLSSY
+351 IAMLLSY